1 MVIGAAALGTG
12 CYAHARAEPAVFVEA
27 EYEPVRVETYP
38 RYVYEGRTVYYVRDR
53 WYTRDGDRWVYYRV
67 EPETLRRQRVYVQSA
82 PPAPERR
89 RKHRHDHDRDRDRDR
104 DRSRD
109 ERRFHSAPPAHQ
121 H

>member
-1 MVIGAAALGTG
+1 VVIGAAALGTG

-89 RKHRHDHDRDRDRDR
+89 RKHRHDRDRDRDH